1 MINSNFRRVLAP
13 VGGIILLALVSAC
26 GGTAVPSADAPD
38 PLEGINRN
46 VHAFNKGLDRAVLK
60 PTSEVYV
67 AVVPQPV
74 RGGVSNGVSNLSEPM
89 NVVNYTLQGDIEG
102 AVRSFM
108 RFGMNTVF
116 GLGGLL
122 DPASDAGLFE
132 DPTDFGETMAVWGV
146 NSGPYVELP
155 IFGPST
161 TRDAFG
167 LGVDIVADPVPQV
180 LTSEANAYLIG
191 AQVADV
197 LQTRNDFARVI
208 EALFYE
214 SADSYAATRIAY
226 LQNRARDLNQG
237 LALEDLED
245 PYAFE

>member
-1 MINSNFRRVLAP
+1 MTKLRPGKLLMPF
-13 VGGIILLALVSAC
+13 GGLALMLLTAC
-26 GGTAVPSADAPD
+26 GGQTVPTATDPD
-38 PLEGINRN
+38 PLEGVNRT

-67 AVVPQPV
+67 TVVPPPV
-74 RGGVSNGVSNLSEPM
+74 RGGVSNGVSNLSEPL
-89 NVVNYTLQGDIEG
+89 NVVNYTLQGNVEG

-132 DPTDFGETMAVWGV
+132 DSTDFGETLAVWGV

-155 IFGPST
+155 LFGPST
-161 TRDAFG
+161 VRDTFG
-167 LGVDIVADPVPQV
+167 LGVDFVADPVPRV
-180 LTSEANAYLIG
+180 LSSEANTYVIG
-191 AQVADV
+191 AQAADV
-197 LQTRNDFARVI
+197 LQTRNDLARVI